1 LKWTAKDA
9 TVKIVKMNHPIKMNK
24 NLRAIFVLGLILA
37 LLPSISGG
45 YIFAFGY
52 LRAPGTTMQVWEF
65 GKFIMICGLA
75 NLFVY
80 VCLFFQIRKYTPPV
94 Q

>member
-1 LKWTAKDA
+1 MQGMTHPTKAK
-9 TVKIVKMNHPIKMNK
+9 K
-24 NLRAIFVLGLILA
+24 NIRALFVLGFILA
-37 LLPSISGG
+37 ILTGISGG
-45 YIFAFGY
+45 YIMVFGY
-52 LRAPGTTMQVWEF
+52 LRAPGVTMPVWEF

-80 VCLFFQIRKYTPPV
+80 VCLFFQIRKHTQPV